1 METANNSPVSSQY
14 QSVRNNQHYHNV
26 TSPSNSDGNH
36 YQSPIVSP
44 GYWNDSSPPSTYNK
58 VSPRSNASFQGS
70 PNSSTS
76 EEIRSSPPSTP
87 PHSFQAPVLP
97 TKLGN
102 QDELEVYRNGS
113 REYGKVSRPALGKKD
128 VQNYLVPSGAE
139 AFATSSRKKK
149 VPMVMVMEDLH
160 GSVNDF
166 KCGFDRDR
174 EKAAK
179 KHALRII
186 TRLNNAA

>member
-1 METANNSPVSSQY
+1 MEAANNSPVSSQY
-14 QSVRNNQHYHNV
+14 ESVRNNQHYYNV

-44 GYWNDSSPPSTYNK
+44 GYWNDSSPSSTYNN

-87 PHSFQAPVLP
+87 PPSFQAPALP
-97 TKLGN
+97 NKLGN
-102 QDELEVYRNGS
+102 QNVLEVSRNSS
-113 REYGKVSRPALGKKD
+113 REYGKVFRQAFGKKD
-128 VQNYLVPSGAE
+128 VEAYLVPNGTE

-149 VPMVMVMEDLH
+149 EPMVMEDLY

-166 KCGFDRDR
+166 KCGFDLDR

-186 TRLNNAA
+186 TRLDNAA